1 MRVKR
6 VNRPNKRTF
15 NVFNFIDDTSIP
27 LPKAL
32 SSLYDPLSF
41 STNQSTKEI
50 NQTNWV
56 ELSIL
61 LANGLKD
68 SIRAQGI

>member
-32 SSLYDPLSF
+32 SSL
-41 STNQSTKEI
+41 Q
-50 NQTNWV
+50 
-56 ELSIL
+56 IL
-61 LANGLKD
+61 YP
-68 SIRAQGI
+68 

>member
-1 MRVKR
+1 MSDDEYKILQNFYDIQCEPTGLQRGGVPLMRVKR

-32 SSLYDPLSF
+32 SSL
-41 STNQSTKEI
+41 Q
-50 NQTNWV
+50 
-56 ELSIL
+56 IL
-61 LANGLKD
+61 YP
-68 SIRAQGI
+68 